1 MKKNTFISC
10 LANKWTGIY
19 VQGTDVKKPA
29 TRCLHSMFTYNGEH
43 YIACGYSN
51 NNECLSD
58 IWRMDITNS
67 SQIFTQIHAPN
78 SHDAFQGSYG
88 SATLILNNKL
98 YVIMGATP
106 DNNVSEGCLYSYD
119 FTSNEKTWIK
129 EYDANENF
137 QSRIYFAVAAISNLN
152 RIYVFG
158 GVKPDIDSIDQ
169 ERSNLIEGDQIFGYF
184 SYSSENETW
193 NFQTI
198 PLGENGPSAR
208 YGHSMIAMDNTLY
221 LFGGTDDEIMFNTI
235 WKYDVNKNNWQEIDT
250 EQSEIPEGRYLHT
263 MLPHLNKEFWIL
275 GGSSGGATR
284 GVCGKTFNDIWKFDT
299 VENKWTKKGEAPIS
313 FCATGSV
320 LQEGEDMKIYI
331 WGGSKD
337 GSEYLPQDI
346 IYEYT
351 HCRK

>member
-1 MKKNTFISC
+1 
-10 LANKWTGIY
+10 
-19 VQGTDVKKPA
+19 
-29 TRCLHSMFTYNGEH
+29 
-43 YIACGYSN
+43 
-51 NNECLSD
+51 
-58 IWRMDITNS
+58 
-67 SQIFTQIHAPN
+67 
-78 SHDAFQGSYG
+78 
-88 SATLILNNKL
+88 
-98 YVIMGATP
+98 MGATP

-250 EQSEIPEGRYLHT
+250 EQSEIL
-263 MLPHLNKEFWIL
+263 KD
-275 GGSSGGATR
+275 
-284 GVCGKTFNDIWKFDT
+284 DISTLCFH
-299 VENKWTKKGEAPIS
+299 I
-313 FCATGSV
+313 
-320 LQEGEDMKIYI
+320 
-331 WGGSKD
+331 
-337 GSEYLPQDI
+337 
-346 IYEYT
+346 
-351 HCRK
+351 